1 MGKQKELT
9 FEEEIDI
16 NIYKLHEELRDQ
28 PKLYSKY
35 AKPYAISIG
44 NAKRKEEQVKLIKI
58 ENKAELDAAKASMD
72 MEIRNNPEKFGKT
85 EKSGAK
91 KHTETAISSIIASS
105 KDFQDLNK
113 KLNDKLK
120 KGVQEH
126 IDSIEEMEVLFAGVN
141 ACNHRKSSLENEVK
155 LFIGGFYSE
164 PKIERENKEQIKEK
178 SDKKRKSI
186 VSGLKKVKRK
196 E

>member
-1 MGKQKELT
+1 MEKKKELT

-35 AKPYAISIG
+35 AKPYAMSIA

-72 MEIRNNPEKFGKT
+72 MEIRNNPEKFG
-85 EKSGAK
+85 AK
-91 KHTETAISSIIASS
+91 KHTETAISSIIANS
-105 KDFQDLNK
+105 KDFQDLSK

-126 IDSIEEMEVLFAGVN
+126 IDSIEEMELLLAAVN
-141 ACNHRKSSLENEVK
+141 TFNHRKTSLENEVK
-155 LFIGGFYSE
+155 LLIGGFYSE
-164 PKIERENKEQIKEK
+164 PKIEKENKKEIKEK
-178 SDKKRKSI
+178 SDRKRKSI